1 MAAFSTIFSGLSAA
15 AGAGGMLRGLFGGG
29 RGNNEVSQISTMEN
43 LIRQQQMN
51 LEATRR
57 TRDVIRNAQQATAQ
71 SEATAYSQGAGNS
84 SSMEGVRGSI
94 AGTAG
99 TNIQGI
105 EWNRELS
112 NAMFTLNNARGEA
125 LQRKSASD
133 ASFFGQQGFLNSLSK
148 SAGGIGR
155 LADLGW
161 GSVSNFFSGGST
173 GWNQNNDI
181 DQVGS
186 PT

>member
-29 RGNNEVSQISTMEN
+29 RGSNEVSQISTMEN

-57 TRDVIRNAQQATAQ
+57 TRDVIRNSQMATAS
-71 SEATAYSQGAGNS
+71 SEAAAYSQGAGNS

-94 AGTAG
+94 AGTAN

-112 NAMFTLNNARGEA
+112 NALFALNGARGEA

-133 ASFFGQQGFLNSLSK
+133 ANFYGQQGFLSGLSK

-161 GSVSNFFSGGST
+161 GSLSRAFSGG
-173 GWNQNNDI
+173 GNMWGQDNDI
-181 DQVGS
+181 VQVGS
-186 PT
+186 PD